1 MTDKIKGEIVKRYF
15 HQNKMV
21 IIAKIEDFYTFR
33 ISNKASQKDYFSDK
47 YETIEQCEKDSYTV
61 AKKV

>member
-15 HQNKMV
+15 HQNKMI
-21 IIAKIEDFYTFR
+21 IIAKVEDFYTFR

-47 YETIEQCEKDSYTV
+47 YSTIEQCEKDSYTV